1 MGRRCINDNREI
13 IYYISKYNSDAEKLY
28 LFEGSEEWL
37 TFEKAFSKY
46 SPRSYQWRLF
56 EEPLKQKQQ
65 VYR

>member
-1 MGRRCINDNREI
+1 MGRRCIHRRTT
-13 IYYISKYNSDAEKLY
+13 IYYIVKQGVDSEKLY
-28 LFEGSEEWL
+28 LFEGGAEEWL

-46 SPRSYQWRLF
+46 CPRSYQWVLF